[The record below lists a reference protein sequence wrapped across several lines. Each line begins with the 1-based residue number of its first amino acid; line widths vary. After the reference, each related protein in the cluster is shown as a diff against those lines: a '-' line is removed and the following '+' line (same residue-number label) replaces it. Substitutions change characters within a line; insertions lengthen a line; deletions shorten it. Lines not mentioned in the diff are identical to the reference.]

1 MRKARFAQRVSMI
14 PLVKLYLD
22 PYFSCDRV
30 NVDSSVNEM
39 YILFVTLHSLWSR
52 NEVLCSLSLENLSLF
67 IMWML
72 SCVMMA
78 AVSSICLISSNMC
91 WCTFDELM
99 TWFCFS
105 GRISRVNFVVY
116 FLSLRWLHARY
127 GGYRWCFCHRLLF
140 LHDCSCC

>member
-1 MRKARFAQRVSMI
+1 MF
-14 PLVKLYLD
+14 LV
-22 PYFSCDRV
+22 V
-30 NVDSSVNEM
+30 GG
-39 YILFVTLHSLWSR
+39 
-52 NEVLCSLSLENLSLF
+52 NLSLF

-116 FLSLRWLHARY
+116 
-127 GGYRWCFCHRLLF
+127 LLF
-140 LHDCSCC
+140 SIVVDTAVTDGVFSIAFFSFMTVVVVNTLKHN